1 MIYLSI
7 LAIIF
12 IFAISKLFRCI
23 VFNLHNIGIYSVKDL
38 FVYFK
43 EKKWNDFD
51 LYGIDMYIGM
61 FGKGKTLSL
70 VHTASSIYNRYGDSV
85 CFLSNIHLQNIPYIK
100 LVNFEQLVEI
110 GENPP
115 EGVKG
120 FVIII
125 DEISSVLS
133 HRNYANFP
141 LDLLPV
147 LMQQRKLKMKCLC
160 TAQRYFMVDKIWRSI
175 TTNVIDCNKYWRFE
189 HNQYYDA
196 WDYENA
202 MNDKLIKR
210 IYNKWWFVKDKD
222 FNSYDTS
229 QMISKTAASDFISN
243 EESIIRKGLDN
254 VVNFD
259 AVKNP
264 VKKRKQTG

>member
-12 IFAISKLFRCI
+12 IFAFSKLCRCI
-23 VFNLHNIGIYSVKDL
+23 VFNLHYIGIYSVKDL
-38 FVYFK
+38 FIYFR
-43 EKKWNDFD
+43 EKKWNEFD
-51 LYGIDMYIGM
+51 LFGIDMYIGM
-61 FGKGKTLSL
+61 FGHGKTLSL
-70 VHTASSIYNRYGDSV
+70 VHKASSIYNRYGNDI
-85 CFLSNIHLQNIPYIK
+85 CFLSNIHLQNIPYIE

-115 EGVKG
+115 MGCKG

-175 TTNVIDCNKYWRFE
+175 TTNVIDCNKYWRFQ
-189 HNQYYDA
+189 HNIVYDA

-202 MNDKLIKR
+202 MNDKLIR
-210 IYNKWWFVKDKD
+210 RLSHYWWFVKDKD
-222 FNSYDTS
+222 FNAYDTT
-229 QMISKTAASDFISN
+229 QMISKTAAEDFISN
-243 EESIIRKGLDN
+243 EESLKRKGLDN
-254 VVNFD
+254 IVNLE
-259 AVKNP
+259 AVKNRK
-264 VKKRKQTG
+264 KKRPS

>member
-1 MIYLSI
+1 MIYFCLGLI
-7 LAIIF
+7 FIIF
-12 IFAISKLFRCI
+12 LISKLFRCI
-23 VFNLHNIGIYSVKDL
+23 VFNLHNIGIYSVKDFIL
-38 FVYFK
+38 YVK
-43 EKKWNDFD
+43 DKKWNDFG

-61 FGKGKTLSL
+61 FGHGKTLSL
-70 VHTASSIYNRYGDSV
+70 VHQASSIYNRYGSSV
-85 CFLSNIHLQNIPYIK
+85 CFLSNIHLQNIPYIE
-100 LVNFEQLVEI
+100 LVNFQQLVDI

-133 HRNYANFP
+133 HRNFANFP

-175 TTNVIDCNKYWRFE
+175 TTNVIDCNKFWRFQ
-189 HNQYYDA
+189 HNKVYDA

-202 MNDKLIKR
+202 MNDKLIRK
-210 IYNKWWFVKDKD
+210 INDSWWFVKDKD
-222 FNSYDTS
+222 FNAYDTS
-229 QMISKTAASDFISN
+229 QMIKKSAASDFISN
-243 EESIIRKGLDN
+243 EESIVRKGLDN
-254 VVNFD
+254 IVNID

-264 VKKRKQTG
+264 KKKKSAS

>member
-1 MIYLSI
+1 MLYFL
-7 LAIIF
+7 IIAF
-12 IFAISKLFRCI
+12 LLLFLISQLFRCI
-23 VFNLHNIGIYSVKDL
+23 IFNLHNVCIYSVKDTIN
-38 FVYFK
+38 YFK
-43 EKKWNDFD
+43 GKKWNDFN
-51 LYGIDMYIGM
+51 LFGIDMFIGM

-70 VHTASSIYNRYGDSV
+70 VNTCNNIYSRFGDSV
-85 CFLSNIHLQNIPYIK
+85 VFISNIHLSKIPYVK
-100 LVNFEQLVEI
+100 LENFQQLVDI

-120 FVIII
+120 FVIVI

-160 TAQRYFMVDKIWRSI
+160 TSQRYFMVDKIWRSI
-175 TTNVIDCNKYWRFE
+175 TTNVIDCNKIWRFQ
-189 HNQYYDA
+189 HNVMYDA

-202 MNDKLIKR
+202 MNDKLIKKIGSR
-210 IYNKWWFVKDKD
+210 WFFVKDSLY
-222 FNSYDTS
+222 NSYDTS
-229 QMISKTAASDFISN
+229 QMLTKHAAEDFISN
-243 EESIIRKGLDN
+243 DEALKRKGLDN
-254 VVNFD
+254 IVNMQ

-264 VKKRKQTG
+264 KKLKTG